1 MKNYEEDDDG
11 IEFCLF
17 DGGRFSEPNH
27 SYLQDLLLLDVNP
40 LSLGLETSDGTM
52 NILIKRNTT
61 IPTRKSDI
69 FTTSK
74 NNQPGILIKI
84 FEGERALARD
94 CNFLGEFEFD
104 GIILAPNGVP
114 KIEIIFDLDANGF
127 LNVKALDLLSRKHK
141 SFQISNDKGRLSANE
156 IEKMIN
162 DATVHENGDLK
173 ILSIKSTSTIQKAIA
188 WIDEPFILKDSNGF
202 LSFKISLES
211 INDIN
216 NFFRIHLIEKLNP
229 LTDNYV
235 KVIAES
241 VFGNNHYKFDS
252 RVLYK
257 LFKLDLNPVAD
268 YLIKCGLKSLGKF
281 KF

>member
-1 MKNYEEDDDG
+1 MGRMQETVKKQATVNELHKVKNYEEDDGD

-17 DGGRFSEPNH
+17 DRGRFNESNH
-27 SYLQDLLLLDVNP
+27 SYLQDLLLLDVSP

-104 GIILAPNGVP
+104 GIILAPNGMP
-114 KIEIIFDLDANGF
+114 KIEIFFDLDANGV

-141 SFQISNDKGRLSANE
+141 SFQISNDKCRLSANE

-162 DATVHENGDLK
+162 DATVHENDDLK
-173 ILSIKSTSTIQKAIA
+173 ILSTKSTSTIQKELLI
-188 WIDEPFILKDSNGF
+188 IISDSTTQVHCLQF
-202 LSFKISLES
+202 LL
-211 INDIN
+211 
-216 NFFRIHLIEKLNP
+216 LAQL
-229 LTDNYV
+229 
-235 KVIAES
+235 
-241 VFGNNHYKFDS
+241 S
-252 RVLYK
+252 R
-257 LFKLDLNPVAD
+257 D
-268 YLIKCGLKSLGKF
+268 
-281 KF
+281 